1 MQSLLVHLCVL
12 VSLNG
17 HLCVQVLL
25 HTQAKKQIEYNLF
38 VIYFANWLL
47 INALCVFGS
56 SVEFSSDILCV
67 WQSKVHCFEEPAVL
81 CDLLAQ
87 L

>member
-1 MQSLLVHLCVL
+1 ML

-17 HLCVQVLL
+17 HLCAQLLL
-25 HTQAKKQIEYNLF
+25 HTHAQRQIEYNLF
-38 VIYFANWLL
+38 VIYFANLLL
-47 INALCVFGS
+47 ISALCVFGS

-67 WQSKVHCFEEPAVL
+67 WQSEVHCFEEPAVL
-81 CDLLAQ
+81 CGLLAQ